1 MLNMRN
7 AAIAATLVCS
17 LPTQSLAQ
25 TAYSAD
31 CWRPDEARA
40 ARLQNLQ
47 MALMIDAI
55 KCQDT
60 MPTTLASYNDFMSQ
74 RRDLIVAN
82 KYGVQA
88 HFVRTLGSVDGAKGS
103 TDYDTRTGNTLSS
116 APIDVDRCEAA
127 GVYARLATHA
137 PEDDLVAL
145 SDMLVK
151 TPGFAECAATATVS
165 TKPKAM
171 IIPVWRKP
179 ETAATEPVTVQPAVV
194 AANPADVVVASST
207 PVGASDSPIA
217 TAVPAAV
224 PAQTAT
230 ATQLAPVAASQ
241 TITAVATSPAAVAT
255 PNGGAASGDDTLKA
269 LQLAV
274 AALNQVAVKLQANA
288 KPPAI
293 DHEQ

>member
-1 MLNMRN
+1 MLNMRT
-7 AAIAATLVCS
+7 AAIAATMVCC

-31 CWRPDEARA
+31 CWRAEEARA
-40 ARLQNLQ
+40 ARLQGLQ

-60 MPTTLASYNDFMSQ
+60 MPTTLASYNGFING

-88 HFVRTLGSVDGAKGS
+88 HFVRTMGSVNGAKGS
-103 TDYDTRTGNTLSS
+103 TDYDTRIGNNLS
-116 APIDVDRCEAA
+116 AEPIDVDRCEAA
-127 GVYARLATHA
+127 GVHARLATHA
-137 PEDDLVAL
+137 SEDDLVAL
-145 SDMLVK
+145 AGMLVK
-151 TPGFAECAATATVS
+151 SPGFAECATTAVVS

-171 IIPVWRKP
+171 IIPVWKKP
-179 ETAATEPVTVQPAVV
+179 AVAATDAVAVQPAVI
-194 AANPADVVVASST
+194 AAVPADVVVADST
-207 PVGASDSPIA
+207 PDGASVPPSA
-217 TAVPAAV
+217 AAVVAAV
-224 PAQTAT
+224 PIQ
-230 ATQLAPVAASQ
+230 VAAA
-241 TITAVATSPAAVAT
+241 TPLATVAAVVPAVATSPAAVTA
-255 PNGGAASGDDTLKA
+255 PNGVAASGDDTLKA

-274 AALNQVAVKLQANA
+274 AALNQVAVKLQADA